1 MQKNKPMI
9 NHRQCCLMLQK
20 IFAIA
25 LHQAAPMTVVR
36 LFNARPDMH
45 ITDCT
50 LLGGSPFAPR
60 PPRDIKA
67 ALLIYSAPLSL
78 LSIVSYYAVF
88 VNMLLCGFRRIY
100 FTRPLPLWLFC
111 HIFVDIVTRTCYN
124 KKAGDLNRT
133 LPRGG
138 VTIEYYSKLFA
149 FCHSRYLLLL
159 HLQMARWR
167 AVNR

>member
-1 MQKNKPMI
+1 
-9 NHRQCCLMLQK
+9 MLQK

-60 PPRDIKA
+60 PPRDIKT

-88 VNMLLCGFRRIY
+88 VNMLLCDFRRIY
-100 FTRPLPLWLFC
+100 CTRNPPLWLFC
-111 HIFVDIVTRTCYN
+111 HILVDKLCCSCYN
-124 KKAGDLNRT
+124 KNAGDLNRT
-133 LPRGG
+133 LSERLSIIFNFVFSVIAG
-138 VTIEYYSKLFA
+138 IYSYFICKWLDGE
-149 FCHSRYLLLL
+149 R
-159 HLQMARWR
+159 
-167 AVNR
+167 